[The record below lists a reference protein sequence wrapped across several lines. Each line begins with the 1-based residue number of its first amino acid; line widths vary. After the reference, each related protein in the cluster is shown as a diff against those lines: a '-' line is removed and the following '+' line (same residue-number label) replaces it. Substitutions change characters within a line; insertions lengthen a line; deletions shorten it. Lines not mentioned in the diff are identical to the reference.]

1 MERPPNPASPLADSL
16 NQSKA
21 LARDQLSAAWQLQI
35 ELLEEH
41 LSTLLASGWRERI
54 DRVFEERFAELTTQ
68 VEQQFRAEVETRAA
82 EAGEAAK
89 VEARRELGEKLNR
102 FARRLRNAA
111 THQEWAD
118 AVLDAS
124 LAFGERAALFG
135 VFDGALKLESARG
148 MNQASYNGR
157 LVPLPEAP
165 AFASAVETLDPV
177 IAMRMPGELS
187 EAVAALSPSEAA
199 RPVHLFPLVTRGK
212 AAAVLYVES
221 AESTPEM
228 GALELIA
235 SVAASA
241 LEVRTAAQKPSALVA
256 IAGAGDSSNATAGRD
271 WASLSKA
278 DQELHL
284 KAQRFARV
292 QVAAMRLYKAR
303 EVKTG
308 RESGDLYN
316 VLRQDIDTG
325 REEFRA
331 QFQNATPTMVDYLH
345 LELVRSLANNDPAL
359 LGSQYPGPL

>member
-16 NQSKA
+16 NQTKA

-54 DRVFEERFAELTTQ
+54 ERVFEERFAELTTQ

-82 EAGEAAK
+82 QAGEAARI
-89 VEARRELGEKLNR
+89 EARQELGEKLNR

-118 AVLDAS
+118 AVLDAA
-124 LAFGERAALFG
+124 LAFGDRTALFG
-135 VFDGALKLESARG
+135 VFDGGLKLESARG
-148 MNQASYNGR
+148 MNQGAFNGR
-157 LVPLPEAP
+157 VVPLVEAP
-165 AFASAVETLDPV
+165 AFASAIETLDPV

-187 EAVAALSPSEAA
+187 AAVAALSPSEEA
-199 RPVHLFPLVTRGK
+199 RPVHLFPLIIRGK

-221 AESTPEM
+221 AGSMPEV

-241 LEVRTAAQKPSALVA
+241 LEVRTAAQRPPALQGISAA
-256 IAGAGDSSNATAGRD
+256 AHSSDATGPRD

-292 QVAAMRLYKAR
+292 QVAAMRLYKAK

-331 QFQNATPTMVDYLH
+331 QFRNATPTMVDYLH
-345 LELVRSLANNDPAL
+345 LELVRNLANDDLAL